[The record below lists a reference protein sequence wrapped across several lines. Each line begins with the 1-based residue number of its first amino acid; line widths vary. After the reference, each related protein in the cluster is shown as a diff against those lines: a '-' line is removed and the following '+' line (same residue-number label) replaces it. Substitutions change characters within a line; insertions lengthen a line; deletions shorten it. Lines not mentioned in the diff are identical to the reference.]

1 MQCVLK
7 ISNLLS
13 ISLLILVLSIYDHP
27 IKIRSDNSAAVANT
41 KNVGAK
47 ARTRHYERWMQ
58 LGRDQYIDKF
68 SEPEWINKLY
78 QIAHQGS

>member
-1 MQCVLK
+1 MCAKDLK
-7 ISNLLS
+7 FVVNLLADLG
-13 ISLLILVLSIYDHP
+13 IVYDHP